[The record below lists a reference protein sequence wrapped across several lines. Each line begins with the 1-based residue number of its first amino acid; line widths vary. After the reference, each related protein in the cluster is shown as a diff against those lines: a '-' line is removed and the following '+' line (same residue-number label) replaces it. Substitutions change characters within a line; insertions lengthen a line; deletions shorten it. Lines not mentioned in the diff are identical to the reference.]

1 MRQKGDIMED
11 RYDEYT
17 SAYEDPEAQ
26 NIPNDWHKLFSE
38 EIMAELPS
46 GEPEIDEK
54 TDHELDEEVKKID
67 VALQSKMDDLV
78 KSLREYEKQNGKE
91 ALENVFVEMTKNE
104 KQEMG
109 KFEKLGASMDTK
121 ITKAIVNGR
130 QALDNTSARARRF
143 GNNTKEKFCD
153 VIDGMIEDSKKTY
166 EKTQENAERIK
177 EAILDPYGR
186 LRDGTYEALHDSVRK
201 VFNGLKVT
209 DKKIS
214 DKILSRGIEYSDEIK
229 KMGATVATQDKVVE
243 KIEKDLQALKEEYA
257 KESQQA
263 LANGMR
269 KEDCAKINEIVNK
282 IREKTDELNKE
293 QKQLKQLQEDTL
305 KRKQDFTKEFIEA
318 KETELVDSINQETNH
333 TFKTVT
339 IARNAAIQRME
350 AGYRAMN
357 SIKNHFKEA
366 NRNFLSVGLKA
377 YENMQQKAIASE
389 MAYYRAD
396 IKVLQNE
403 RDTLIKEIQ
412 NIRDEMSKN
421 AKPLSRR
428 AFREFLHG
436 RDNVQK
442 KMNKQ
447 IEKLEA
453 TVNKIN
459 ADIKGRAAEYMDAKK
474 GYVEKREY
482 ARNTIKE
489 MKDTKTSLKD
499 VFKIAKDQSQ
509 KFNSKN
515 SQERKQQLQKS
526 APTAAR

>member
-1 MRQKGDIMED
+1 MED

-46 GEPEIDEK
+46 GEPGIDEK
-54 TDHELDEEVKKID
+54 TDQELDEEVKKID
-67 VALQSKMDDLV
+67 DSLKLQMDDLV

-109 KFEKLGASMDTK
+109 KFEKLGVSMDTK
-121 ITKAIVNGR
+121 ITEAIVNGR

-143 GNNTKEKFCD
+143 GNNAKEKFCN
-153 VIDGMIEDSKKTY
+153 VIDGMMEDVKNTYQRTAEDLEFIKGRIQDFETMKT
-166 EKTQENAERIK
+166 
-177 EAILDPYGR
+177 EAAKGLV
-186 LRDGTYEALHDSVRK
+186 HDSVCK
-201 VFNGLKVT
+201 VFEELQAA

-214 DKILSRGIEYSDEIK
+214 DKLLTRGMEYSDEIK
-229 KMGATVATQDKVVE
+229 KMEATVATQDKVVE
-243 KIEKDLQALKEEYA
+243 KIENDLQALKEEYA

-263 LANGMR
+263 LVNGMR
-269 KEDCAKINEIVNK
+269 KEDCDKINETVNK
-282 IREKTDELNKE
+282 IREKTDKLDKE
-293 QKQLKQLQEDTL
+293 QAQLKQLQEKTL
-305 KRKQDFTKEFIEA
+305 EKKRSFTKEFIEA
-318 KETELVDSINQETNH
+318 KETELADSINQETNN

-366 NRNFLSVGLKA
+366 NRSFVSVGLKA

-403 RDTLIKEIQ
+403 RDTLKKEIQ

-428 AFREFLHG
+428 AFREFLRG
-436 RDNVQK
+436 RDNVQE
-442 KMNKQ
+442 KMNKK
-447 IEKLEA
+447 IEKLEKK
-453 TVNKIN
+453 VNKVN
-459 ADIKGRAAEYMDAKK
+459 ADIKGRTAEYIDAKK

-482 ARNTIKE
+482 ARNSIE
-489 MKDTKTSLKD
+489 RINDTKTSLKD
-499 VFKIAKDQSQ
+499 VFKIAKEQSH

-526 APTAAR
+526 APAATR

>member
-1 MRQKGDIMED
+1 MED
-11 RYDEYT
+11 SYDEYT
-17 SAYEDPEAQ
+17 SVYEDPEAQ

-46 GEPEIDEK
+46 GEPGINEK
-54 TDHELDEEVKKID
+54 SDQELDEEVKKID
-67 VALQSKMDDLV
+67 DSLKSQMDDLI

-91 ALENVFVEMTKNE
+91 ALENVFSEMTKNE

-121 ITKAIVNGR
+121 ITEAIVNGR

-143 GNNTKEKFCD
+143 GNNTKEKFNSL
-153 VIDGMIEDSKKTY
+153 IDGMLEDAKNTY
-166 EKTQENAERIK
+166 QRTADDLELIKARIQDFETMKAEAAKGLI
-177 EAILDPYGR
+177 
-186 LRDGTYEALHDSVRK
+186 HDSVYK
-201 VFNGLKVT
+201 VFEELQAA

-214 DKILSRGIEYSDEIK
+214 DKLLTRGMEYSDEIK
-229 KMGATVATQDKVVE
+229 KMETTVATQDEVVE

-269 KEDCAKINEIVNK
+269 KEDCDKINGVVNK

-293 QKQLKQLQEDTL
+293 QKQLKQLQEDIL

-318 KETELVDSINQETNH
+318 KETELADSINQETND

-357 SIKNHFKEA
+357 SIKNYFKEA

-377 YENMQQKAIASE
+377 YENIQQKAIASE

-396 IKVLQNE
+396 IKVLQSE
-403 RDTLIKEIQ
+403 RDTLKKEIQ
-412 NIRDEMSKN
+412 NIRDEMAKN

-447 IEKLEA
+447 IEKLE
-453 TVNKIN
+453 TKVNKIN
-459 ADIKGRAAEYMDAKK
+459 ADIKGRTAEYMDAKK
-474 GYVEKREY
+474 GYVGKREY
-482 ARNTIKE
+482 ARNAIEK
-489 MKDTKTSLKD
+489 MNDTKTSLKD
-499 VFKIAKDQSQ
+499 VFKIAKEQSQ
-509 KFNSKN
+509 KLNSQN
-515 SQERKQQLQKS
+515 AQERKQQLQKS
-526 APTAAR
+526 APTTTR

>member
-1 MRQKGDIMED
+1 MED
-11 RYDEYT
+11 RYDDEYT
-17 SAYEDPEAQ
+17 SVYEDPEAQ
-26 NIPNDWHKLFSE
+26 NIPNDWQKLFSE
-38 EIMAELPS
+38 EIVAELPS
-46 GEPEIDEK
+46 EGPEIGEK
-54 TDHELDEEVKKID
+54 TGQELDEDIKKID
-67 VALQSKMDDLV
+67 DALQSKMDDLV

-91 ALENVFVEMTKNE
+91 ALENVFSEMTKNE

-121 ITKAIVNGR
+121 ITEAIVNGR
-130 QALDNTSARARRF
+130 QALDNTSVRARRF
-143 GNNTKEKFCD
+143 GNNTKEKFNSL
-153 VIDGMIEDSKKTY
+153 IDGMIEDAKNTY
-166 EKTQENAERIK
+166 QRTADDLELIKSRIQDFETMKAEAAKGLI
-177 EAILDPYGR
+177 
-186 LRDGTYEALHDSVRK
+186 HDSVYK
-201 VFNGLKVT
+201 VVDELQAA

-214 DKILSRGIEYSDEIK
+214 DKLLTRGMEYSDEIK
-229 KMGATVATQDKVVE
+229 KMEADMETQNKVVE
-243 KIEKDLQALKEEYA
+243 KIEKDLQALKEEYSR
-257 KESQQA
+257 ESQKA
-263 LANGMR
+263 LDNGMN
-269 KEDCAKINEIVNK
+269 KDDCDNISKLVNEI
-282 IREKTDELNKE
+282 RQETDKLDEE
-293 QKQLKQLQEDTL
+293 QNVLKKMQKNIIES
-305 KRKQDFTKEFIEA
+305 KKSFTKEFIEA
-318 KETELVDSINQETNH
+318 KEEELADSVNAETNN

-350 AGYRAMN
+350 VGYRAMN

-403 RDTLIKEIQ
+403 RDALKKEILD
-412 NIRDEMSKN
+412 IRDEMSKN

-447 IEKLEA
+447 IEKLE
-453 TVNKIN
+453 TKVNKIN
-459 ADIKGRAAEYMDAKK
+459 ADIKGRTAEYMDAKK

-482 ARNTIKE
+482 ARNVIEK
-489 MKDTKTSLKD
+489 MNDTKTSLKD
-499 VFKIAKDQSQ
+499 VFKIAKEQSQ

-515 SQERKQQLQKS
+515 IQERTQQLQKS
-526 APTAAR
+526 TPATTR